1 MAYILFG
8 ALLFAVGW
16 GLKSAMSVPHPDG
29 LTVILSSTVV
39 LVGSLFWV
47 VVTLHAL
54 DLLVAFRRDDRRYLS
69 EFAAA
74 MRPRLRELL
83 VAAPVMAW
91 GRWVTPVA
99 LVFAAI
105 YACGIWLVHAPAG
118 WFVVGLGRNGAEY
131 SVLIIAC
138 LLANAWAHRRHPRL
152 SKGAEP

>member
-1 MAYILFG
+1 MTTLATRQGLDLVRWVLATLLFIHGLARVLAGGVAPFG
-8 ALLFAVGW
+8 AFLDAQGFPAGLVLAWAV
-16 GLKSAMSVPHPDG
+16 
-29 LTVILSSTVV
+29 T
-39 LVGSLFWV
+39 
-47 VVTLHAL
+47 
-54 DLLVAFRRDDRRYLS
+54 AF
-69 EFAAA
+69 E
-74 MRPRLRELL
+74 L

-105 YACGIWLVHAPAG
+105 YAGGIGLVHAPAG